1 MNKDK
6 VDQDTISSTWSEPAT
21 EFNRLANDKY
31 LDLLRNIEFSGK
43 IILTVLVLAFITLS
57 TALILLKD
65 LEKIIFTD
73 GTELTCVY
81 DNTTDKIVIVNTSKG
96 SN

>member
-6 VDQDTISSTWSEPAT
+6 FDQDSISSTWSEPIT
-21 EFNRLANDKY
+21 EFNRLANEKY

-43 IILTVLVLAFITLS
+43 IILTVLVLAFIALS
-57 TALILLKD
+57 TALILFRD
-65 LEKIIFTD
+65 LEKVIFTD
-73 GTELTCVY
+73 GTEMTCMY
-81 DNTTDKIVIVNTSKG
+81 DNTTNKIVIVNTSKG

>member
-6 VDQDTISSTWSEPAT
+6 FDQDTISSTWSEPAT

>member
-6 VDQDTISSTWSEPAT
+6 FDQDSISSTWSEPII
-21 EFNRLANDKY
+21 EFNRLANEKY

-43 IILTVLVLAFITLS
+43 IILTVLVLAFIALS
-57 TALILLKD
+57 TALILFRD
-65 LEKIIFTD
+65 LEQVIFTD
-73 GTELTCVY
+73 GTELTCMY
-81 DNTTDKIVIVNTSKG
+81 DNTTNKIVIVNTSKG